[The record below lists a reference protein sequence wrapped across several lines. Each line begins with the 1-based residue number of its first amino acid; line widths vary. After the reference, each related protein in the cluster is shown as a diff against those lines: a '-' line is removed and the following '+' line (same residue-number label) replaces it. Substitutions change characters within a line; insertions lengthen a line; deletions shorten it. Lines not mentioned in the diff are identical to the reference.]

1 MNHPPRVTSNCNWW
15 PVVSCVE
22 IGRTGL
28 FNIERAL
35 VDDMGNHVHAEVKAL
50 IRFVEQVA

>member
-1 MNHPPRVTSNCNWW
+1 MNHHPRVTSNCNWW

-22 IGRTGL
+22 IGHTGL
-28 FNIERAL
+28 FKIERAL

-50 IRFVEQVA
+50 IRFVEKVA

>member
-1 MNHPPRVTSNCNWW
+1 MTHPPNVTTNCNWW
-15 PVVSCVE
+15 PVVRCTE

-28 FNIERAL
+28 FMIERAL
-35 VDDMGNHVHAEVKAL
+35 VDDMGNHVHVDVRDL

>member
-1 MNHPPRVTSNCNWW
+1 MNHHPRGTSNCNWW

-22 IGRTGL
+22 IGCTGL
-28 FNIERAL
+28 FNTERAL

-50 IRFVEQVA
+50 IRFVEKVA

>member
-1 MNHPPRVTSNCNWW
+1 MNHHPRVTSNCNWW

-22 IGRTGL
+22 IGHTGL
-28 FNIERAL
+28 FKIERAL